1 MMNLKNMANAII
13 ASVMGSPQL
22 EDADRKRVFRQ
33 LQELHRASLEEA
45 AQLVC
50 PYCRK
55 GLEKKPHGIMDEI
68 YVHPVPSADNEDIC
82 RASLIWKVL
91 EGERP

>member
-22 EDADRKRVFRQ
+22 EDADRERVLRQ
-33 LQELHRASLEEA
+33 LQELHCASLEEA
-45 AQLVC
+45 AQLIC

-55 GLEKKPHGIMDEI
+55 GLERKLLGDV
-68 YVHPVPSADNEDIC
+68 YAHPVPTSADSPHEDIC
-82 RASLIWKVL
+82 RAGAIWKAL
-91 EGERP
+91 EEEQS

>member
-1 MMNLKNMANAII
+1 MDLKDMAEAII

-22 EDADRKRVFRQ
+22 EDADREIVLRQ

-45 AQLVC
+45 AKLVC
-50 PYCRK
+50 LHCRK
-55 GLEKKPHGIMDEI
+55 GLERKVPELMSEI
-68 YVHPVPSADNEDIC
+68 YVHPVGLDNEDLC
-82 RASLIWKVL
+82 LASAIWKIL